1 MSTELCVFLSRN
13 IDMELYERVKTLARA
28 MVGSDKALAEM
39 LEIKQNTFSGYLKP
53 GRQDNLWPLLPRML
67 ALFPRLSRNWLYF
80 DEGPM
85 TIGLG
90 VPLDEPVPPS
100 LEVDADQAQRQDL
113 EARVAGLQET
123 LREREEALDATR
135 AKLTETEAELREAYR
150 TNQKLTTKL
159 LFDDGAAEKGSVPN
173 AGGAAASG
181 RG

>member
-1 MSTELCVFLSRN
+1 M
-13 IDMELYERVKTLARA
+13 ARA
-28 MVGSDKALAEM
+28 LAGSDKALAEM

-53 GRQDNLWPLLPRML
+53 ERQDNLWPLLPRML
-67 ALFPRLSRNWLYF
+67 GLFPRLSRNWLYF
-80 DEGPM
+80 GEGPM

-90 VPLDEPVPPS
+90 VPLDEPVPAS

-113 EARVAGLQET
+113 EARMASLQET
-123 LREREEALDATR
+123 LREREEALAATR
-135 AKLTETEAELREAYR
+135 ARLAETETELREAYR

-159 LFDDGAAEKGSVPN
+159 LFDDGTEKGSVPN

>member
-1 MSTELCVFLSRN
+1 M
-13 IDMELYERVKTLARA
+13 ARA
-28 MVGSDKALAEM
+28 LAGSDKALAEM

-53 GRQDNLWPLLPRML
+53 ERQDNLWPLLPKIL

-80 DEGPM
+80 GEGPM

-90 VPLDEPVPPS
+90 VPLDEPVPAS
-100 LEVDADQAQRQDL
+100 IEVGADQAQRQAL
-113 EARVAGLQET
+113 EARVADLQEA
-123 LREREEALDATR
+123 LRERDKALAAAEARLAE
-135 AKLTETEAELREAYR
+135 TETELRDAYR

-159 LFDDGAAEKGSVPN
+159 LFDDGTEKDSVPN